1 MRLKN
6 MFDFIKKRLVVAEVD
21 GIKFYRDKSLQKY
34 LIWKDEQDA
43 LKQARKGKFLYTF
56 EIPWY
61 QKMDV
66 SNAKVILEQ
75 NGCFDYSIKENGS
88 VITVKYWAK
97 DSLLRWKAK

>member
-1 MRLKN
+1 MMETIDRHRQGDAN
-6 MFDFIKKRLVVAEVD
+6 MLDFIKKRFVVAEVD

-34 LIWKDEQDA
+34 LVWKAEQEA

-66 SNAKVILEQ
+66 SDAKVVLEQ
-75 NGCFDYSIKENGS
+75 NGCFDYSVKDNGS
-88 VITVKYWAK
+88 FITVKY
-97 DSLLRWKAK
+97 

>member
-1 MRLKN
+1 
-6 MFDFIKKRLVVAEVD
+6 MFDFIKRRFVVAEVD

-34 LIWKDEQDA
+34 LVWKDEQEA
-43 LKQARKGKFLYTF
+43 LRRSRVGKFLYTF

-61 QKMDV
+61 QKMDI
-66 SNAKVILEQ
+66 SDAKIQLEQ